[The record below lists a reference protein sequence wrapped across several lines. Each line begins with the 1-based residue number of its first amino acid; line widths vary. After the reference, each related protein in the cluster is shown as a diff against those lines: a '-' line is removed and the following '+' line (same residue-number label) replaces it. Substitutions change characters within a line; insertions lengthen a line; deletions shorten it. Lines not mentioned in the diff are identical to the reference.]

1 MKILYKI
8 QYEIPSTTGV
18 IEGEFNLRHVGINQ
32 YEYLMMFL
40 NMLGLEQEMRLQK
53 VEPSNDEFYPG
64 SQILLRLPEL
74 SEKLEVE
81 LDTYHEVEI
90 VQVVPNISFGNNAI
104 EALTVIGRTIR

>member
-1 MKILYKI
+1 M
-8 QYEIPSTTGV
+8 S
-18 IEGEFNLRHVGINQ
+18 Q
-32 YEYLMMFL
+32 YEYLMIFL
-40 NMLGLEQEMRLQK
+40 NMLGWERKMRLQK

-74 SEKLEVE
+74 SEKLGVK

-104 EALTVIGRTIR
+104 EAITVIGRTIR